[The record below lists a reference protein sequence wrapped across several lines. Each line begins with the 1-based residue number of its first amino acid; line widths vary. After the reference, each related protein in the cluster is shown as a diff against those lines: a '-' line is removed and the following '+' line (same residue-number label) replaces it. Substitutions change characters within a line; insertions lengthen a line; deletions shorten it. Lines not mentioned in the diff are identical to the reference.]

1 MMSAVHQLG
10 ETQIVRA
17 NQPSDRTRAVFVSRV
32 FVALLSLLLL
42 SDALTCWAQ
51 EAAVRGAAAVTEK
64 AAEPAF
70 KARRIPTSAN
80 EVIEVMGLWL
90 IPYIVGSIVLVWF
103 SLERLVVLRRGR
115 VIPRK
120 FVLSFLDNLKNG
132 KLDQVSA
139 LAMCDKNGSPIAQ
152 LFAHGIRKWGRPEVE
167 VEQALMDGGERQ
179 VAKLRK
185 HIRSLNGISVIMPMV
200 GLLGTVVGM
209 IEAFNDIASVGAM
222 GNAELLANSVGIAF
236 LSTACGLSVAIS
248 ALTVYLYMGGRVESL
263 VMEMDELGQQVAYYA
278 SAEVLQSRAT
288 AAVASVPVV
297 RARPKEPVR
306 QVVEKT

>member
-1 MMSAVHQLG
+1 MSAVHQLG
-10 ETQIVRA
+10 ETPIVRA
-17 NQPSDRTRAVFVSRV
+17 NQPFERTRATIVSRV
-32 FVALLSLLLL
+32 LVGLLSLLLL
-42 SDALTCWAQ
+42 TNSMTCWAQ
-51 EAAVRGAAAVTEK
+51 GAAVRGAGAVAEK

-90 IPYIVGSIVLVWF
+90 IPYAIGSVILVWF

-120 FVLSFLDNLKNG
+120 FVLSFLDGLKNG
-132 KLDQVSA
+132 TLDQVSA
-139 LAMCDKNGSPIAQ
+139 LALCDKNSSPIAK
-152 LFAHGIRKWGRPEVE
+152 LFAQGVRKWGRPEVE

-179 VAKLRK
+179 VARLRK
-185 HIRSLNGISVIMPMV
+185 HIRALNGISVIMPMV

-209 IEAFNDIASVGAM
+209 IEAFNDIASIGAM

-236 LSTACGLSVAIS
+236 LSTAFGLAVAIS
-248 ALTVYLYMGGRVESL
+248 ALTVYLYMTSRVESL
-263 VMEMDELGQQVAYYA
+263 VMEMDELSQQVAYYA

-288 AAVASVPVV
+288 TVSSAPLA
-297 RARPKEPVR
+297 RTRPKLPVP
-306 QVVEKT
+306 

>member
-1 MMSAVHQLG
+1 MSAVHQLG

-17 NQPSDRTRAVFVSRV
+17 NQPSDRTRAAVVSRV
-32 FVALLSLLLL
+32 LVCLLSLVLL
-42 SDALTCWAQ
+42 SDAMTCWAQ
-51 EAAVRGAAAVTEK
+51 EAVEK

-80 EVIEVMGLWL
+80 EVIQVMGLWL
-90 IPYIVGSIVLVWF
+90 IPYIIGSVILVWF

-139 LAMCDKNGSPIAQ
+139 LALCDKNGSPIAQ
-152 LFAHGIRKWGRPEVE
+152 LFANGVRKWGRPEVE

-222 GNAELLANSVGIAF
+222 GNAELLANSIGIAF
-236 LSTACGLSVAIS
+236 LSTAFGLSVAIS
-248 ALTVYLYMGGRVESL
+248 ALTVYLYMSGRVESL
-263 VMEMDELGQQVAYYA
+263 VVEMDELSQQVAYYA

-288 AAVASVPVV
+288 AAAASVPVV
-297 RARPKEPVR
+297 RVRPKEPVR
-306 QVVEKT
+306 QSVDAK

>member
-1 MMSAVHQLG
+1 MSAVHQLG

-17 NQPSDRTRAVFVSRV
+17 NQPFERTRATIVSRV
-32 FVALLSLLLL
+32 LVGLLSLLLL
-42 SDALTCWAQ
+42 THSMTCWAQ
-51 EAAVRGAAAVTEK
+51 GAAVRGAGAVAEK
-64 AAEPAF
+64 AAEPAI

-90 IPYIVGSIVLVWF
+90 IPYAIGSVILVWF

-120 FVLSFLDNLKNG
+120 FVLSFLDSLKNG
-132 KLDQVSA
+132 TLDQVSA
-139 LAMCDKNGSPIAQ
+139 LAMCDKNGSPIAK
-152 LFAHGIRKWGRPEVE
+152 LFAQGVRKWGRPEVE

-185 HIRSLNGISVIMPMV
+185 HVRALNGISVIMPMV

-209 IEAFNDIASVGAM
+209 IEAFNDIASIGAM

-236 LSTACGLSVAIS
+236 LSTAFGLAVAIS
-248 ALTVYLYMGGRVESL
+248 ALTVYLYMTSRVESL
-263 VMEMDELGQQVAYYA
+263 VMEMDELSQQVAYYA

-288 AAVASVPVV
+288 TVSSAPLA
-297 RARPKEPVR
+297 RARPKLPVP
-306 QVVEKT
+306 